1 MFSYNWTTDVLPVI
15 QQYIDS
21 SLLKGAIIF
30 LIAISLVG
38 YSSRALISVFFK
50 RD

>member
-1 MFSYNWTTDVLPVI
+1 MFSYEWATDVMPVI

-21 SLLKGAIIF
+21 SLLKGGIIF
-30 LIAISLVG
+30 LIAIALVT